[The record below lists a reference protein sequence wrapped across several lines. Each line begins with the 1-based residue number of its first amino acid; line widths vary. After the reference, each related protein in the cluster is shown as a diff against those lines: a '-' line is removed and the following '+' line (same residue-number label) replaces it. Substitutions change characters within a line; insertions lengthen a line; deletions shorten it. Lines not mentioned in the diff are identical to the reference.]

1 MESIIGI
8 QPLSGK
14 TTLLT
19 NKKDENSVSF
29 KEFLMA
35 SLHQVNSLQK
45 EAEKKM
51 SEVVL
56 GDASSVHEVII
67 ATEKAA
73 LALQLLV
80 TVQNKAI
87 DAYQEIMRLQ
97 F

>member
-1 MESIIGI
+1 MESILGV
-8 QPLSGK
+8 QPFSGK
-14 TTLLT
+14 TSLLK
-19 NKKDENSVSF
+19 NKKTEDNVSF

-35 SLHQVNSLQK
+35 SLQQVNDLQK
-45 EAEKKM
+45 DAEKKM
-51 SEVVL
+51 REVVL
-56 GDASSVHEVII
+56 GDARSVHEVII

-87 DAYQEIMRLQ
+87 DAYHEIMRLQ